1 VDAAQDSSSASP
13 VSMDFFQ
20 SPFVSVRSNASDG
33 CLSLAS
39 QPLASVSALLVDSA
53 PTAVSMASTS
63 KVIHQEAT
71 ASTSHI
77 DWNFG
82 TDSDKEQGFVWAE
95 EGKDYPWEGDEVFP
109 RLRRRGMMQLLLCIC
124 PPAWSFTQV
133 LDGMS
138 WSLLSFL

>member
-53 PTAVSMASTS
+53 PTHVSMASTS
-63 KVIHQEAT
+63 KVIHQEAM
-71 ASTSHI
+71 ASTSLI
-77 DWNFG
+77 GWNFG
-82 TDSDKEQGFVWAE
+82 TGLDEEEGIVWAK
-95 EGKDYPWEGDEVFP
+95 EGENYLW
-109 RLRRRGMMQLLLCIC
+109 
-124 PPAWSFTQV
+124 
-133 LDGMS
+133 
-138 WSLLSFL
+138 